1 MGMDNAGE
9 LKKLTR
15 EVLGDNPG
23 ESFYAKADKML
34 EDGAWS
40 RAALISAT
48 REVEKIVKLFVGV
61 EYANLLGT
69 KYKEYFK
76 DPSFRI

>member
-1 MGMDNAGE
+1 MGMDNAVE
-9 LKKLTR
+9 LKRITR
-15 EVLGDNPG
+15 EVLGDSPG
-23 ESFYAKADKML
+23 ESFYAKADKMI

-40 RAALISAT
+40 RSSLLSAT

-76 DPSFRI
+76 DPLFRI